1 MTRPNP
7 GGHLASHA
15 PASRDRGSCCAR
27 TLRARGAAEWTAG
40 APGAGDPFFPQQGNG
55 GYDVRHYSLDLG
67 YDSATQQLDGSAAI
81 TIVPTQ
87 DLDQFNLDLR
97 DSFDVTRVAVGK
109 NNAGYFQEDG
119 QELVVTPRP
128 KLHEGRTY
136 TVHVD
141 YDGVPQTVVDPDESF
156 EGWVKTSDGAF
167 VVNEPQGAPGWF
179 PANDD
184 PNDKATYDFA
194 ITVPQGKVAI
204 GNGRLLSSVTQ
215 GGKTTWRWRRGLAD
229 GLVPHHGDERR
240 LRLLDPDGPNGLP
253 IYNAID
259 SDGFSATQKATAAAR
274 FAVQPEIISF
284 FSELYGPYPFTSA
297 GAVID
302 RGGVFYALESQTKPM
317 YDGVPSE
324 NTVVHELAHQWY
336 GDSVTLS
343 VWRDIWLNEGFAR
356 FSEWI
361 FREKV
366 RQTTTA
372 QQLFNV
378 AYARPA
384 SDPAWQIPPALI
396 PGPANLFSPSFP
408 AYDRGAMT
416 LQALRVKIGDER
428 FFSFMRAWYAEN
440 RDSNATTEDLIAL
453 AEREAD
459 QQLDAFF
466 DVWLYQPGEA
476 DQLVARRNRVGAGLT
491 PAPARP

>member
-1 MTRPNP
+1 MHRKLL
-7 GGHLASHA
+7 GVAAAMAAALALAA
-15 PASRDRGSCCAR
+15 PA
-27 TLRARGAAEWTAG
+27 GAADWTAG
-40 APGAGDPFFPQQGNG
+40 ASGAGDPFFPLQGNG
-55 GYDVRHYSLDLG
+55 GYDVRHYALGLD
-67 YDSATQQLDGSAAI
+67 YDPVTQQLDGSAAI

-97 DSFDVTRVAVGK
+97 DWFAVTRVAVGK
-109 NNAGYFQEDG
+109 HDAGYVQEDG

-128 KLHEGRTY
+128 KLHDGRTY

-156 EGWVKTSDGAF
+156 EGWVKNTDGAF

-179 PANDD
+179 PAND
-184 PNDKATYDFA
+184 FA
-194 ITVPQGKVAI
+194 ITVPEGKVAI
-204 GNGRLLSSVTQ
+204 GNGRLLSSVTDA
-215 GGKTTWRWRRGLAD
+215 GKTTWRWREDSPMASYLTTATN
-229 GLVPHHGDERR
+229 GDF
-240 LRLLDPDGPNGLP
+240 DFTVQTGPNGLP

-259 SDGFSATQKATAAAR
+259 SDGFTAAQKANAALR
-274 FAVQPEIISF
+274 FAAQPEIISF

-317 YDGVPSE
+317 YDGVPGE

-372 QQLFNV
+372 QQLFNA

-384 SDPAWQIPPALI
+384 ADPAWQIPPALI

-408 AYDRGAMT
+408 SYDRGAT
-416 LQALRVKIGDER
+416 SFQALPTKIGEEW

-440 RDSNATTEDLIAL
+440 RNSNATTEDLIAL
-453 AEREAD
+453 AEREAG

-466 DVWLYQPGEA
+466 DVWLYQPA
-476 DQLVARRNRVGAGLT
+476 KPT
-491 PAPARP
+491 SW